1 MEINKF
7 DDAYAETICFSQY
20 FPDTSQWFG
29 RLGWLNKSLSRYFLI
44 MSLSYVTWM
53 INVFSE
59 RVTNDE
65 TTL

>member
-20 FPDTSQWFG
+20 FPG
-29 RLGWLNKSLSRYFLI
+29 RLGWLNKSLSLYFLI

-53 INVFSE
+53 IVKFSE

-65 TTL
+65 TSL